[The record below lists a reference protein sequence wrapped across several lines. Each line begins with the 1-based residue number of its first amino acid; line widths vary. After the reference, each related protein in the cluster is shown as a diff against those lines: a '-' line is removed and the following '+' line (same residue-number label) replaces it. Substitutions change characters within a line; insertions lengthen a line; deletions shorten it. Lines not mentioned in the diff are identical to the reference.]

1 MQPSSFHSSRGKA
14 GRLGGQEGGRAG
26 GREGAKAGGEGDSPC
41 RPPNR
46 ISNGRLSRPCNT
58 LRVRHRVKRIHA
70 WLHRLCPLPR
80 TEARTTAA
88 KPGAV
93 AVAVAASPS
102 LVGDDAC
109 LHRKRPDR
117 STPRGWFC
125 FASEIGWQNKTI
137 KHPLEGQILVCEEFS
152 AYTDRHFLPGAAARS
167 HARCPSG
174 GLSALR
180 LLLA

>member
-88 KPGAV
+88 TPAAAAV
-93 AVAVAASPS
+93 AVAVTALYEVVLSIYPS
-102 LVGDDAC
+102 KERDESRC
-109 LHRKRPDR
+109 P
-117 STPRGWFC
+117 SRGWFNGPG
-125 FASEIGWQNKTI
+125 IQWI
-137 KHPLEGQILVCEEFS
+137 PLYSCYLCSRGGHILRGRNF
-152 AYTDRHFLPGAAARS
+152 
-167 HARCPSG
+167 
-174 GLSALR
+174 R
-180 LLLA
+180 LD

>member
-14 GRLGGQEGGRAG
+14 GRLGGQEGGRSG
-26 GREGAKAGGEGDSPC
+26 GREGGW
-41 RPPNR
+41 R
-46 ISNGRLSRPCNT
+46 GRLTLSSSKQNLQRASSLSRPCNT

-88 KPGAV
+88 TPAAV
-93 AVAVAASPS
+93 AVA
-102 LVGDDAC
+102 
-109 LHRKRPDR
+109 R
-117 STPRGWFC
+117 
-125 FASEIGWQNKTI
+125 
-137 KHPLEGQILVCEEFS
+137 HPLPPLSLRKPKRVEPVWCGPQGVAQIPKPPPGGAHPCMRGIWF
-152 AYTDRHFLPGAAARS
+152 APTDISSWRVAARS

-174 GLSALR
+174 GFSALR